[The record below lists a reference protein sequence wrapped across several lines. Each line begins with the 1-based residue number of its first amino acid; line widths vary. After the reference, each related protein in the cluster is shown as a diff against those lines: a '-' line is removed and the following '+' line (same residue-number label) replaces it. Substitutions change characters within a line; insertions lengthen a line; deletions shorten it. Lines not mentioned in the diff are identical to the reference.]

1 MGLCL
6 YIILSRQALKEGSK
20 TCFEG
25 FGELAFRATPLLSV
39 PWSDDLLVLEPQ
51 PIYYLNVPQK
61 NLKEDSMKRSRHRI
75 SPK

>member
-25 FGELAFRATPLLSV
+25 FGDLAFRATPLLSV
-39 PWSDDLLVLEPQ
+39 PWSDDLLVLESQ
-51 PIYYLNVPQK
+51 PIYYIECTTKKFKRGLNETV
-61 NLKEDSMKRSRHRI
+61 
-75 SPK
+75 